1 MMERLQKLIS
11 QAGIC
16 SRRKAEELIT
26 AGRVTVNGTAVTELG
41 SKADSERDHI
51 KVDGKRL
58 QFQDE
63 KIYLLLN
70 KPKGYLCTLSDPQG
84 RPTVTDLLTGVSQ
97 RVFPVGRLDYSSE
110 GLLLLT
116 NDGDFANLIASA
128 GEHCPKTY
136 LAKVKGVP
144 APDALKRLIS
154 GISVDGKRLA
164 PCKISTIKDVDNPW
178 LSITLI
184 EGKNNQIRKM
194 FDRIGHSVVKLKRVQ
209 IGFLRDPHLKPGDFR
224 RLAPDEVKRFKALQS
239 GRPAISVLRDSRKTE
254 KPNKPANNSGPAFEG
269 TRANRDVRQVR

>member
-16 SRRKAEELIT
+16 SRRKAEELIA
-26 AGRVTVNGTAVTELG
+26 AGRVTVNGTAITELG
-41 SKADSERDHI
+41 SKADSQRDHI

-58 QFQDE
+58 QFPDE
-63 KIYLLLN
+63 KLYLLLN

-84 RPTVTDLLTGVSQ
+84 RPTVLDLLKGISP

-116 NDGDFANLIASA
+116 NDGEFANLIASA

-144 APDALKRLIS
+144 APDALKRITS
-154 GISVDGKRLA
+154 GISIDGQRLA
-164 PCKISTIKDVDNPW
+164 PCKITTLKDVDNPW

-194 FDRIGHSVVKLKRVQ
+194 FDRIGHSVVKLKRIQ

-224 RLAPDEVKRFKALQS
+224 RLTPEEVKRFKALQA
-239 GRPAISVLRDSRKTE
+239 RNQAIPRNRESRH
-254 KPNKPANNSGPAFEG
+254 
-269 TRANRDVRQVR
+269 

>member
-1 MMERLQKLIS
+1 MMERLQKIIS
-11 QAGIC
+11 QAGVC
-16 SRRKAEELIT
+16 SRRKAEELIA

-41 SKADSERDHI
+41 SKADSGRDHI

-58 QFQDE
+58 QFPDE

-84 RPTVTDLLTGVSQ
+84 RPTVTDLLKGVSL

-154 GISVDGKRLA
+154 GITVDGQRLA
-164 PCKISTIKDVDNPW
+164 PCKISTLKDVENPW

-224 RLAPDEVKRFKALQS
+224 RLAPEEVKRFKAL
-239 GRPAISVLRDSRKTE
+239 RPAPVVASSPGRNVTSANSKPGRESSRT
-254 KPNKPANNSGPAFEG
+254 S
-269 TRANRDVRQVR
+269 

>member
-1 MMERLQKLIS
+1 MIERLQKLIA
-11 QAGIC
+11 QAGLC
-16 SRRKAEELIT
+16 SRRKAEELIA

-58 QFQDE
+58 HLTDE
-63 KIYLLLN
+63 KVYLLLN

-84 RPTVTDLLTGVSQ
+84 RPTVTDLLHGVSH

-116 NDGDFANLIASA
+116 NDGEFANAVASA

-136 LAKVKGVP
+136 LAKVRGVP
-144 APDALKRLIS
+144 SPDTLKRLAG
-154 GISVDGKRLA
+154 GISIDGQRLA
-164 PCKISTIKDVDNPW
+164 PCKIAIIKDADNPW

-184 EGKNNQIRKM
+184 EGKNNQIRKT
-194 FDRIGHSVVKLKRVQ
+194 FDRIGHSVAKLKRVQ
-209 IGFLRDPHLKPGDFR
+209 IGFLRDPHLKSGAFR
-224 RLAPDEVKRFKALQS
+224 KLTLEEVRRFKAL
-239 GRPAISVLRDSRKTE
+239 RPAKPRKDGLRNLASDFGSPNRKMDL
-254 KPNKPANNSGPAFEG
+254 S
-269 TRANRDVRQVR
+269 NRSPLELQSS

>member
-11 QAGIC
+11 QAGVC

-26 AGRVTVNGTAVTELG
+26 AGRVTVNGTPVMELG

-58 QFQDE
+58 QFPDE

-70 KPKGYLCTLSDPQG
+70 KPKGYLCTLSDPEG
-84 RPTVTDLLTGVSQ
+84 RPTITDLLKGISQ

-116 NDGDFANLIASA
+116 NDGEFANVISSA
-128 GEHCPKTY
+128 GTHCPKTY

-144 APDALKRLIS
+144 PAEALKRLTS
-154 GISVDGKRLA
+154 GISIEGKRLA
-164 PCKISTIKDVDNPW
+164 PCKIAVVKEVDNPW
-178 LSITLI
+178 LSITLV

-224 RLAPDEVKRFKALQS
+224 RLALEEVKRFKAL
-239 GRPAISVLRDSRKTE
+239 RVER
-254 KPNKPANNSGPAFEG
+254 
-269 TRANRDVRQVR
+269 

>member
-16 SRRKAEELIT
+16 SRRKAEELIV
-26 AGRVTVNGTAVTELG
+26 AGRVTVNGAAVTELG
-41 SKADSERDHI
+41 SKADARQDHI
-51 KVDGKRL
+51 SVDGKRL
-58 QFQDE
+58 QFADE

-70 KPKGYLCTLSDPQG
+70 KPKGCLCTLSDPQG
-84 RPTVTDLLTGVSQ
+84 RPTVTELLKGVSQ
-97 RVFPVGRLDYSSE
+97 RVFPVGRLDYASE

-116 NDGDFANLIASA
+116 NDGDFANLVASA
-128 GEHCPKTY
+128 GDHCPKTY

-144 APDALKRLIS
+144 TPDALKRLAS
-154 GISVDGKRLA
+154 GISVAGKRLA
-164 PCKISTIKDVDNPW
+164 PCKIATIKDADNPW

-224 RLAPDEVKRFKALQS
+224 RLAPEEVKRFKALKI
-239 GRPAISVLRDSRKTE
+239 GH
-254 KPNKPANNSGPAFEG
+254 
-269 TRANRDVRQVR
+269 